1 MWFLLFYMSFK
12 RKLIFLLLCSV
23 TAAVA
28 PVAYY
33 VYEETKEIL
42 VQETQEKAIDIA
54 VTISAF
60 LTDEISK
67 YRALSE
73 AESLLAGSE
82 LEAYYLSRNTIF
94 QEIKNHTDVAFVFT
108 GAYVDEK
115 TNRYILDG
123 EDPTSE
129 FFSPFGSTD
138 PLNPLER
145 EVYLTG
151 KPVASEIEEDPIWGE
166 YLTGYSAII
175 DHRDNTLV
183 GWVGVDYDAASIRS
197 RYARV
202 SWILGICF
210 ALFIVTTSAVL
221 YFIILYIHD
230 RIHSDYLTKLE
241 NSRSFSRYLAHLIKQ
256 KIPFFLFMLD
266 VDKFKAINDT
276 YGHRVGDI
284 VLSQIAKRL
293 DETTQLA
300 GKCFRYG
307 GDEFTILYPTSSL
320 AKAELLKEEI
330 QAEVETITVP
340 ELRGTHLAIS
350 VGLAAWQEDMSAE
363 ELLRKADKELYR
375 DKKR

>member
-23 TAAVA
+23 TVAVA

-54 VTISAF
+54 ATISAF
-60 LTDEISK
+60 LTDEISE

-129 FFSPFGSTD
+129 FFSLFGSTD

-151 KPVASEIEEDPIWGE
+151 KPVASEIEEDPIWVSTSLG
-166 YLTGYSAII
+166 T
-175 DHRDNTLV
+175 V
-183 GWVGVDYDAASIRS
+183 RS
-197 RYARV
+197 
-202 SWILGICF
+202 ST
-210 ALFIVTTSAVL
+210 IVTT
-221 YFIILYIHD
+221 HWW
-230 RIHSDYLTKLE
+230 
-241 NSRSFSRYLAHLIKQ
+241 
-256 KIPFFLFMLD
+256 
-266 VDKFKAINDT
+266 
-276 YGHRVGDI
+276 VG
-284 VLSQIAKRL
+284 S
-293 DETTQLA
+293 
-300 GKCFRYG
+300 G
-307 GDEFTILYPTSSL
+307 
-320 AKAELLKEEI
+320 
-330 QAEVETITVP
+330 
-340 ELRGTHLAIS
+340 
-350 VGLAAWQEDMSAE
+350 
-363 ELLRKADKELYR
+363 
-375 DKKR
+375 